1 MYYSIIGGDIVK
13 EASGE
18 LSMTAI
24 TVVAIAA
31 IAGLFSV
38 FLLPGLKG
46 TITKKT
52 HCSQAFDC
60 DSSGNNCTY
69 CKNDECTETGT
80 VNCGTSNTKTNN
92 SGTTP
97 G

>member
-1 MYYSIIGGDIVK
+1 MK

-46 TITKKT
+46 TIMKKT

-69 CKNDECTETGT
+69 CEDESCTNKGT
-80 VNCGTSNTKTNN
+80 VDCGTSKTQTNTSETN
-92 SGTTP
+92 SG
-97 G
+97 

>member
-46 TITKKT
+46 TIMKKT

-60 DSSGNNCTY
+60 DKDGNNCTY
-69 CKNDECTETGT
+69 CVDENCKKTDT
-80 VNCGTSNTKTNN
+80 VNCGPSETKTNT
-92 SGTTP
+92 SETTP
-97 G
+97 D

>member
-1 MYYSIIGGDIVK
+1 MK

-46 TITKKT
+46 TIMKKT
-52 HCSQAFDC
+52 HCSQAYNC
-60 DSSGNNCTY
+60 DKDGNNCTY
-69 CKNDECTETGT
+69 CENDECTSTGT
-80 VNCGTSNTKTNN
+80 VNCGTSKAQTNSSETS
-92 SGTTP
+92 SG
-97 G
+97 

>member
-1 MYYSIIGGDIVK
+1 MK

-18 LSMTAI
+18 LSMTTI

-69 CKNDECTETGT
+69 CKNEECTETGT
-80 VNCGTSNTKTNN
+80 VNCGTSNTKTKN